1 MQPSPPRS
9 PSTLMS
15 LVLLDAM
22 TNVRFNDDAHAL
34 QWHQFDLYV
43 GEGAGDVQ
51 VRKLQVYQ
59 IYY

>member
-22 TNVRFNDDAHAL
+22 TNVRFNDDAHAAVWRTYVP
-34 QWHQFDLYV
+34 QYV
-43 GEGAGDVQ
+43 GEEVQ
-51 VRKLQVYQ
+51 VRQMQVYQ